1 MIVFF
6 IIFFMFLDG
15 LDLSEL
21 LYILGCGKVIGDWLL
36 RFEGLVIG
44 FIGIDSGF
52 LVWVDDVV
60 VGFLLFVCFLERLY

>member
-52 LVWVDDVV
+52 LV
-60 VGFLLFVCFLERLY
+60 